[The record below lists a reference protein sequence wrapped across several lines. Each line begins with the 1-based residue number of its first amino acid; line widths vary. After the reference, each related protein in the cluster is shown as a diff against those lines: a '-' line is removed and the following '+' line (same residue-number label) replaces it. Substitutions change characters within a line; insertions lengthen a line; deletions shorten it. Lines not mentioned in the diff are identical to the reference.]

1 MRPKGSATELE
12 ARRRR
17 AAEYFHARKPLP
29 EIADLVGVHLSSVK
43 RWRRAWEDG
52 GVKALAAKPHPGP
65 APKLTAEQKDELI
78 ALMTAGSLAA
88 GYRTDLWTCRRVAE
102 VVRKKF
108 RVTYHADH
116 VGRILHDLGFSP
128 QKPQRIAL
136 EQDPVAVEQWR
147 KKDWPRI
154 KKKLAESAQASSSST
169 NRASACNRST
179 AALGPRAAARP
190 CNERGIATTG

>member
-1 MRPKGSATELE
+1 MRPKGSAMELE

-17 AAEYFHARKPLP
+17 AAECFHARKPLP
-29 EIADLVGVHLSSVK
+29 EIADLVGVHLSSFK
-43 RWRRAWEDG
+43 RWKRAWDDG
-52 GVKALAAKPHPGP
+52 GVKALAARPHPGP
-65 APKLTAEQKDELI
+65 APKLSAEQKDKLS
-78 ALMTAGSLAA
+78 ALMTSGPLAA

-128 QKPQRIAL
+128 QEPQRTAR

-154 KKKLAESAQASSSST
+154 KKRLAESAQAPYSST
-169 NRASACNRST
+169 NLASVCS
-179 AALGPRAAARP
+179 P
-190 CNERGIATTG
+190 